1 MNIKYISDQ
10 HRGLRSSFVAA
21 QECPLQAD
29 VQNAS
34 GGLAKSRERLFGSLS
49 EAPLRKVRNLC

>member
-10 HRGLRSSFVAA
+10 HRGLGSSFAAA

-34 GGLAKSRERLFGSLS
+34 GGLEQRAAFWESQGGSIK
-49 EAPLRKVRNLC
+49 ED

>member
-1 MNIKYISDQ
+1 MNIKYISDP
-10 HRGLRSSFVAA
+10 HRDFSSFFVAA

-34 GGLAKSRERLFGSLS
+34 RGPGKAACLRILR
-49 EAPLRKVRNLC
+49 EAPGKVRDLC